1 MGSSAALKSAIF
13 VVACA
18 SASPSVHAVPLAD
31 PLRFFE
37 GRTESIGV
45 MKLIMKRPYK
55 VRSIGRGKINPD
67 GSLLLVQQVHDDGQP
82 PKERTWRIK
91 QVGPGKYAGS
101 MSEAVGPVKIEQVGD
116 GYRFRFKIKG
126 NLTVEQWLVPDP
138 DGNSGSS
145 KLTIR
150 KYGVKVASADATIR
164 KLSR

>member
-1 MGSSAALKSAIF
+1 MGSSIALKGAFF
-13 VVACA
+13 VAACA
-18 SASPSVHAVPLAD
+18 LASPSAQAVPLSD

-45 MKLIMKRPYK
+45 MKLMMKRPFK
-55 VRSIGRGKINPD
+55 VRSIGRGKIISD
-67 GSLLLVQQVHDDGQP
+67 GSLLLIQQVHDDGQP
-82 PKERTWRIK
+82 MKERTWRIK

-101 MSEAVGPVKIEQVGD
+101 MSEAIGPVRIEQVGD

-126 NLTVEQWLVPDP
+126 NLAVEQWLIPDA
-138 DGNSGSS
+138 DGNSGAS

-150 KYGVKVASADATIR
+150 KYGVKVASSDATIR